1 MSKVLPFEVIMFI
14 GTFFLHLWKYIVI
27 VKRPINCGISL
38 KCHHKIM
45 SHSPVILHHMVYTSA
60 EILPG
65 TLH

>member
-27 VKRPINCGISL
+27 VKRPIYCGISL

-45 SHSPVILHHMVYTSA
+45 SRHSASYGLH
-60 EILPG
+60 
-65 TLH
+65 